1 MKQMGVLME
10 ELSCP
15 ESLEVEPIP
24 ERDILSWVAML
35 DYLVGEIAKVDTMS
49 ASCLLM
55 ARKSLL
61 EAVADAL
68 VKAH

>member
-1 MKQMGVLME
+1 MGDPME
-10 ELSCP
+10 EPSYP
-15 ESLEVEPIP
+15 EPLEVEPIA
-24 ERDILSWVAML
+24 ERDILSLVAML

-49 ASCLLM
+49 ASCLLL

-61 EAVADAL
+61 EAVAEAL

>member
-1 MKQMGVLME
+1 ME
-10 ELSCP
+10 EPSCTG
-15 ESLEVEPIP
+15 SLEAEPIA
-24 ERDILSWVAML
+24 EREIVSLVAML
-35 DYLVGEIAKVDTMS
+35 DYLIGEIAKVDTMS
-49 ASCLLM
+49 ASCLLL